1 MTIKAVVFDAFGTLC
16 EIGDPRRPYVRLLRL
31 AQPQPDRLEAR
42 AQLMSAP
49 LSLRDAATALNVGL
63 DGIDAL
69 ERDLQA
75 ELASIRLYPE
85 VPRVLRALRAQGYA
99 LAVASNL
106 ALPYAAPLQAL
117 LPFPLDAHAWSFEV
131 GHVKP
136 DPRLFDFVC
145 RTLDVRPNEALM
157 IGDTYAD
164 DYLGATRSGLAALHL
179 DRGAQPRAGSI
190 RSLDAVLEHLA
201 IPLD

>member
-16 EIGDPRRPYVRLLRL
+16 EIGDKRRPYARL
-31 AQPQPDRLEAR
+31 ARAQRDRPGTS

-49 LSLRDAATALNVGL
+49 LSLREAAAALDVAL

-85 VPRVLRALRAQGYA
+85 VPRVLRALRAHGYA

-117 LPFPLDAHAWSFEV
+117 LPFTLDAYAWSFEV

-145 RTLDVRPNEALM
+145 RTLGVRPDEALM

-164 DYLGATRSGLAALHL
+164 DTLGATRSGLAALHL
-179 DRGAQPRAGSI
+179 DRGVSPRAGSI
-190 RSLDAVLEHLA
+190 PSLDAVLGHLA